1 VKRAPTRQRVV
12 MSSVAL
18 AAVIS
23 LAATAC
29 GSGSSSKSGSGSGGS
44 GGTKVSITS
53 FTGSFASL
61 SVYVANRKG
70 YFTKDGIDPSFINVS
85 SGSAAMQAMLA
96 GSANMA
102 NVAIFESLQAAAKGE
117 STKYI
122 VGAATSTLGELV
134 VGKNVPLPD
143 KAAGYPAVVK
153 DLKGKKIGISS
164 KSSATYYTLALAL
177 EGAGLDPNKDV
188 TLVNA
193 GTLSAQLTALKAG
206 QIDAFMAQEP
216 TTTQAVSGGDG
227 TVVFRAYAGNRPA
240 VFDDLIT
247 NGVAATDSYIQGH
260 PAAVKGVHDAVAEA
274 DTYIA
279 GLDQA
284 GITALATL
292 VSPDFPGVSKPTLTQ
307 AIAHY
312 QKLYSATISQ
322 AGVTAAN
329 KVLMDFG
336 AIKTA
341 IPYAKVVGPT
351 AQGS

>member
-1 VKRAPTRQRVV
+1 MKRAPTRQRVL

-18 AAVIS
+18 AAVVS

-29 GSGSSSKSGSGSGGS
+29 GSSSGSDGGGS

-70 YFTKDGIDPSFINVS
+70 FFTKDGIDPSFINVG
-85 SGSAAMQAMLA
+85 SGSDAMQAMLA

-102 NVAIFESLQAAAKGE
+102 NVAIYESLQAAAKGE

-134 VGKNVPLPD
+134 VRKSLDLPD

-164 KSSATYYTLALAL
+164 KTSATYYTLALAL
-177 EGAGLDPNKDV
+177 EGAGLNPDKDV
-188 TLVNA
+188 TFVNA
-193 GTLSAQLTALKAG
+193 GTLSAQLTAMKAG

-216 TTTQAVSGGDG
+216 TTTQAESSGDG
-227 TVVFRAYAGNRPA
+227 TVVFRAYAGSRPA
-240 VFDDLIT
+240 IFDDLIT
-247 NGVAATDSYIQGH
+247 NGVAATDSYIKGH

-284 GITALATL
+284 GITALASL
-292 VSPDFPGVSKPTLTQ
+292 VSPDFPGVSKPILTQ

-312 QKLYSATISQ
+312 QKLYSATMSQ